1 MNFSILRPE
10 LKTRAKSEYETRINK
25 ILDPP
30 PWYKI
35 LMAARQQR
43 WHNPVLILPWS
54 RVEAMLKKWKTLNF
68 HFKSTTLDMLISI
81 YSVQQQTFPFMNHPV
96 SNSVWNLIINVTQ
109 QDALKMQE
117 CMIKLVIPTAL
128 TKKVHTL
135 TKQD

>member
-1 MNFSILRPE
+1 MDGTF
-10 LKTRAKSEYETRINK
+10 
-25 ILDPP
+25 
-30 PWYKI
+30 
-35 LMAARQQR
+35 
-43 WHNPVLILPWS
+43 
-54 RVEAMLKKWKTLNF
+54 KKMENSYF

-128 TKKVHTL
+128 TKKGSYLYLKYVIVSQSNDNCL
-135 TKQD
+135 QS